1 MSLTASGSAA
11 IDQAVRSVVAAGVTV
26 AAAAGNQGADA
37 CWVSPARAPEALT
50 VGATDSGD
58 RYASF
63 ANHGACVDLAAPGVG
78 IASAGIDGPAAQ
90 ASMSGTS
97 MAAPH
102 VAGAAALYLAANR
115 TATPA
120 QVAAALTAGAG
131 TGLVR
136 ELPEG
141 TTDRLLNVGFLGGA
155 APAERYEARLVNAAS
170 GLCADVWGD
179 TRAAGATVATWGCHG
194 GVNQRWSLPPAGAA
208 GEVRVYG
215 DLCVDAW
222 GGANRVGDPLKTYGC
237 HGGPNQQW
245 RLTAA
250 GELRSATGLCVAASA
265 SGGAEELVLQTC
277 DGRVAQRWSAVA
289 ATAARSA
296 AESQLGG

>member
-1 MSLTASGSAA
+1 
-11 IDQAVRSVVAAGVTV
+11 VT
-26 AAAAGNQGADA
+26 AAAGNQGADA

-58 RYASF
+58 RYAPF
-63 ANHGACVDLAAPGVG
+63 ANYGACVDVSAPGVA

-90 ASMSGTS
+90 AWMSGTS

-120 QVAAALTAGAG
+120 EVAAALTAGAG

-136 ELPEG
+136 ELPAG
-141 TTDRLLNVGFLGGA
+141 TTDRLLNVGFLAGA

-179 TRAAGATVATWGCHG
+179 ARTAGAAVATWTCHG
-194 GVNQRWSLPPAGAA
+194 GANQRWSLPPAGAA
-208 GEVRVYG
+208 GEVRVHG
-215 DLCVDAW
+215 DLCIDAW
-222 GGANRVGDPLKTYGC
+222 GGSNRAGDLLKTYGC

-250 GELRSATGLCVAASA
+250 GELRGATGLCVAAA
-265 SGGAEELVLQTC
+265 SGGAEELVLQAC
-277 DGRVAQRWSAVA
+277 DGSAGQRWSAVP

-296 AESQLGG
+296 AGGQLGG